1 MSDDN
6 IKTLIA
12 NMYDDR
18 VPINKLTGLGK
29 GFQAPINRL
38 AVLLFR
44 GNPATKEDSDKME
57 SEATEYVNLMIAAD
71 VLQVVDKE
79 KGIVTTGKK
88 FDTFIEEVTA
98 YLDSDNIIIR
108 ILGISRQE
116 FDGIVNEYTKA
127 MKGADDIDSILSSWS
142 ELPNDVK
149 LGIIRGVFLQ
159 RSIMGGILVDLK
171 KRSQATIT
179 YSAQTIGIIDGILG
193 VKPDGADQPG
203 K

>member
-127 MKGADDIDSILSSWS
+127 MKSADDIDSILSSWS

>member
-1 MSDDN
+1 
-6 IKTLIA
+6 
-12 NMYDDR
+12 
-18 VPINKLTGLGK
+18 
-29 GFQAPINRL
+29 
-38 AVLLFR
+38 
-44 GNPATKEDSDKME
+44 
-57 SEATEYVNLMIAAD
+57 
-71 VLQVVDKE
+71 
-79 KGIVTTGKK
+79 
-88 FDTFIEEVTA
+88 
-98 YLDSDNIIIR
+98 
-108 ILGISRQE
+108 
-116 FDGIVNEYTKA
+116 
-127 MKGADDIDSILSSWS
+127 MKSADDIDSILSSWS